1 MNPLYAHF
9 NMLRLDIHMGAY
21 VKLDHRWRRENVC
34 SPFTRLYYIHTGAG
48 YLRCQGQTLVLEPG
62 YAYLIPSGCKFDY
75 GCTQMNKLFF
85 HVTLTGP
92 EGTDLLSNF
101 GSICRIPWSEEQ
113 LQQLLQFNRV
123 QDYGSLIR
131 LKAMIHRTI
140 EICMEKYPLPPI
152 PVRQYSPL
160 VQDALLYIRQNL
172 TLDLRC
178 ADIAQALFTSESRL
192 RKHFRQELGLP
203 IGNYIDEQVFLRAKQ
218 LLLDETVSIGWIS
231 QSLGF
236 CDQFYFSRRFREKF
250 HQTPSAF
257 RKEAVQFSQDS

>member
-1 MNPLYAHF
+1 MKQQYTHF
-9 NMLRLDIHMGAY
+9 NMLKLDIHMGAY
-21 VKLDHRWRRENVC
+21 VELSHRWKRENVC

-48 YLRCQGQTLVLEPG
+48 YLRCHGQLITLEPG
-62 YAYLIPSGCKFDY
+62 YAYLIPSGCQFDY

-85 HVTLTGP
+85 HITLTGA

-101 GSICRIPWSEEQ
+101 REICRIPWSEEQ
-113 LQQLLQFNRV
+113 LQQLMQCNGA

-140 EICMEKYPLPPI
+140 ENCMAVSPLPPM
-152 PVRQYSPL
+152 PVQQYSPL

-172 TLDLRC
+172 THGLRC
-178 ADIAQALFTSESRL
+178 ADIADALFTSESRL
-192 RKHFRQELGLP
+192 RKYFRQELGMP
-203 IGNYIDEQVFLRAKQ
+203 IGNYIDEQVLLRAKQ
-218 LLLDETVSIGWIS
+218 LLLDETVPIGWIS

-257 RKEAVQFSQDS
+257 RKEAVPFPQDS